1 MPDLTDLIARVE
13 SAPLQERL
21 RAKRFHSYGR
31 MPDDEPNYAL
41 INPDGPEAADIITT
55 QKAEIAALRKA
66 VEKIRAIASQ
76 PTYPGNNLRD
86 IDLIAR
92 AALGDPHG

>member
-41 INPDGPEAADIITT
+41 INPDGPEAADTIAA
-55 QKAEIAALRKA
+55 QKAEIAALRA
-66 VEKIRAIASQ
+66 EVERAQTDECICPKCGIR
-76 PTYPGNNLRD
+76 
-86 IDLIAR
+86 
-92 AALGDPHG
+92 HGGRHVADAGF